1 MKADWRW
8 ITALVVCIGL
18 VIGAALW
25 VTRTPDEP
33 APAPVA
39 EVPAPLPP
47 ATGIDGD
54 GLAVAP
60 HEAQPDGLPADPEQL
75 PADVQAQ
82 PDAGSPAVV
91 LPGDG
96 TGGEVFVRSPAFKG
110 AQRLNAGFRYPS
122 GTLHGAWDI
131 GINRGTKVFAAKDGV
146 IVGRNDGVRNH
157 PSGSAYAVS
166 GSPSNWVLLCAKV
179 NGKPAVLYYQHLS
192 PGLKVKRGQKVKKG
206 QWLAKSGNTGNS
218 TGDHLH
224 LSSSY
229 SPWACN
235 KITPSRAEYLRYDYL
250 RTPSKRLFAPSRF
263 WATPKPAAAKPVV
276 DASILATVCRSNARY
291 DGVVPVRKALGIK
304 GGNKCDPYFRRNYAK
319 WQRSLGYRGKAADGI
334 PGYVSLSA
342 LSKKAGTFKA
352 VR

>member
-54 GLAVAP
+54 GPAVAP

-96 TGGEVFVRSPAFKG
+96 TGGEVFVRSPAFRARNG
-110 AQRLNAGFRYPS
+110 STPVSATHPAPCMVP
-122 GTLHGAWDI
+122 GTLA
-131 GINRGTKVFAAKDGV
+131 
-146 IVGRNDGVRNH
+146 
-157 PSGSAYAVS
+157 
-166 GSPSNWVLLCAKV
+166 
-179 NGKPAVLYYQHLS
+179 
-192 PGLKVKRGQKVKKG
+192 
-206 QWLAKSGNTGNS
+206 S
-218 TGDHLH
+218 T
-224 LSSSY
+224 
-229 SPWACN
+229 
-235 KITPSRAEYLRYDYL
+235 
-250 RTPSKRLFAPSRF
+250 
-263 WATPKPAAAKPVV
+263 V
-276 DASILATVCRSNARY
+276 AR
-291 DGVVPVRKALGIK
+291 
-304 GGNKCDPYFRRNYAK
+304 
-319 WQRSLGYRGKAADGI
+319 RSLLRRMA
-334 PGYVSLSA
+334 
-342 LSKKAGTFKA
+342 
-352 VR
+352 